1 MARDFLTD
9 SGVTAWLVGGTVRD
23 LLLKREPGDIDMVT
37 DGPPEAAA
45 RRFAD
50 KIGGSYFQ
58 LSEEFQSCR
67 VITDDHRTTYDFSS
81 LRGAGIEADLNQ
93 RDFTVNAMAAR
104 LFDGEIIDP
113 LGGLSDLESRLLVP
127 VDDAIFDHDPLRL
140 LRALRLEKELGFSV
154 SGVLETLIRAKS
166 LLATR
171 PAVERIW
178 AEMGHLLEAP
188 GAAPATRRMDEL
200 GLLEILLPE
209 VHALKGVSQN
219 EYHHLDVYNH
229 VLAASDALDRV
240 IEDPAV
246 IFPRQAERI
255 LERSNL
261 RIAGDASWR
270 FVMGYSA
277 IMHDIAKPH
286 CRFTDESG
294 DFRFFEHDRIGAQ
307 MVGETLTRMKASSGA
322 TRAITQLVACHMR
335 FEGLKQSVP
344 PSSRARLRYLRATEP
359 YTPEAIILSVSDQ
372 LAVRGPK
379 TTDAAIE
386 RHLELAGEMMDESFA
401 DQEAQAL
408 PKLVG
413 GDELMRELV
422 LEPGPQVGRLLDRIL
437 EEQQLGNI
445 SSRQEALQLA
455 MRILREDQEN

>member
-1 MARDFLTD
+1 M
-9 SGVTAWLVGGTVRD
+9 GGTVRD
-23 LLLKREPGDIDMVT
+23 LLLKREPGDIDLVT
-37 DGPPEAAA
+37 AGPPEETA

-67 VITDDHRTTYDFSS
+67 VITGDRRNTYDFAS
-81 LRGAGIEADLNQ
+81 LRGAGIEDDLSQ

-104 LFDGEIIDP
+104 LADGEIIDP
-113 LGGLSDLESRLLVP
+113 LGGLTDLKARLLVP

-140 LRALRLEKELGFSV
+140 LRALRLEKELGFRIS
-154 SGVLETLIRAKS
+154 SLLESLIRKKAV
-166 LLATR
+166 LATK
-171 PAVERIW
+171 PAVERVW
-178 AEMGHLLEAP
+178 AELCRLLEAP

-200 GLLEILLPE
+200 DLLEVLLPE
-209 VHALKGVSQN
+209 VHALKGVVQN

-229 VLAASDALDRV
+229 VLASVEALDRI
-240 IEDPAV
+240 IENPADF
-246 IFPRQAERI
+246 FPGQTERI
-255 LERSNL
+255 VERSNR

-270 FVMGYSA
+270 FVMSYSA
-277 IMHDIAKPH
+277 IMHDIAKPY

-294 DFRFFEHDRIGAQ
+294 DFRFFEHDRIGAE
-307 MVGETLTRMKASSGA
+307 MVNETLTRMRASA
-322 TRAITQLVACHMR
+322 ETKRAITLLVAGHMR
-335 FEGLKQSVP
+335 FEGLKHDFP
-344 PSSRARLRYLRATEP
+344 PSRRARLRYIRATEP

-379 TTDAAIE
+379 TTNAAIE
-386 RHLELAGEMMDESFA
+386 RHLELAGEMMNESFA
-401 DQEAQAL
+401 AREAKTM
-408 PKLVG
+408 PGLVR
-413 GDELMRELV
+413 GDELIKELA

-455 MRILREDQEN
+455 TRILREEDQGN